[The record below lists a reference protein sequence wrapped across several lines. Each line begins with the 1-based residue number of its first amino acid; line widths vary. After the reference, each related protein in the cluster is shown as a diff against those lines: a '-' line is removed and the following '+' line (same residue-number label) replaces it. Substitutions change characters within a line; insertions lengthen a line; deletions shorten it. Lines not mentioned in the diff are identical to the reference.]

1 METMY
6 YDDIQALT
14 AAIALLIEIDAD
26 PKRQEFRA
34 DAERAALRKYRQPLP
49 EAERDVLATGWA
61 VMERRGWI
69 GLNGWPRVR
78 GLCEARERIETEEMQ
93 AALAHAERAEL
104 ADNPGGDWITEA
116 ESELNIDADS
126 LRMMEAESE
135 LEDKQA
141 LWAYR
146 IWAKAWAL
154 RNADE
159 AEHERQSDR

>member
-14 AAIALLIEIDAD
+14 AAIALLKEIDAD

-34 DAERAALRKYRQPLP
+34 DAEQAALRKYRRPLT
-49 EAERDVLATGWA
+49 EAERDVLETGWA
-61 VMERRGWI
+61 VMERYGWTGI
-69 GLNGWPRVR
+69 NGWPPGR
-78 GLCEARERIETEEMQ
+78 GLYDGRDRIETEEMQ

-104 ADNPGGDWITEA
+104 ADNPGGHWITEA

-126 LRMMEAESE
+126 LRITEAESE
-135 LEDKQA
+135 PEDEQA

-159 AEHERQSDR
+159 AEYERQSDR